1 MSKEKSEYIAFP
13 DDIKRATDWEN
24 YRKAIDLPFWMEAL
38 YDAGTNYLALY
49 GKDYEI
55 TKVTL
60 CNLWEANSRLLY
72 YLPKGNEKRKI
83 WIRMKKVLERE
94 SREITKGEYRTK
106 K

>member
-1 MSKEKSEYIAFP
+1 MKKEKSEYIATP

-38 YDAGTNYLALY
+38 YNANTNYLALY

-60 CNLWEANSRLLY
+60 CNLWEANALVFGVIEAFRQMQSELFNLWFI
-72 YLPKGNEKRKI
+72 N
-83 WIRMKKVLERE
+83 
-94 SREITKGEYRTK
+94 
-106 K
+106 

>member
-1 MSKEKSEYIAFP
+1 MNKEKSEYIAFP

-38 YDAGTNYLALY
+38 YDANTNYLALY

-60 CNLWEANSRLLY
+60 CNLWEANSLVFGVIEAFRQIQSQMFDL
-72 YLPKGNEKRKI
+72 
-83 WIRMKKVLERE
+83 WI
-94 SREITKGEYRTK
+94 ID
-106 K
+106 